1 MPVSPVTLS
10 AAASLMLI
18 VSDVASLESSSVSV
32 SLSVPA
38 PGLPELMV
46 IGSLKLSTVP
56 PAVAPL
62 LSIVIVSSPGPVV
75 TRIASA
81 AVLAVSIVPLIVTL
95 APNTLV

>member
-1 MPVSPVTLS
+1 
-10 AAASLMLI
+10 
-18 VSDVASLESSSVSV
+18 
-32 SLSVPA
+32 
-38 PGLPELMV
+38 MV